1 MTAVRVCS
9 LADLTDRVP
18 VAFQVGDEQ
27 VPVVLVRQGDAVHA
41 LRDECSHAAISLSEG
56 EVTRKGIEC
65 WLHGSCF
72 DLATGK
78 PSSPPA
84 SDPVDVFAV
93 ELRGGDVHVD
103 VTTTTN

>member
-41 LRDECSHAAISLSEG
+41 LRDECSHAAISL
-56 EVTRKGIEC
+56 
-65 WLHGSCF
+65 
-72 DLATGK
+72 
-78 PSSPPA
+78 
-84 SDPVDVFAV
+84 
-93 ELRGGDVHVD
+93 
-103 VTTTTN
+103 